1 MPARRRWPRHN
12 INLNPSTTIN
22 RTAVAFDAASHRR
35 LLEQF
40 LVEDLGA
47 DDTTTVATVPPG
59 REAEGRFIAKSPMVL
74 AGIDV
79 ALEVFRLLDHAMA
92 AETEWGDGDLLKA
105 GDVPAVVRGRARALL
120 SGERVA
126 LNLLQRLCGIATL
139 TRQFVDTVQGT
150 PAKILDTRKT
160 TPGLR
165 VFEKYAVTR
174 GGGLNHRFSLNDA
187 ILIKENHIRLAGG
200 IRAAMALARQGR
212 GNARFLEIEVTTID
226 ELKEALKES
235 PDIVL
240 LDNMTPAAVG
250 EAVGIARA
258 QNNRRLLI
266 EASGGITLQNARQY
280 AEAGVDWIS
289 IGALT
294 HSAPAA
300 DISLEIGE

>member
-1 MPARRRWPRHN
+1 M
-12 INLNPSTTIN
+12 
-22 RTAVAFDAASHRR
+22 
-35 LLEQF
+35 
-40 LVEDLGA
+40 EDLGA
-47 DDTTTVATVPPG
+47 DDTTTVATVPPE
-59 REAEGRFIAKSPMVL
+59 RQAEGRFIAKTPMVL
-74 AGIDV
+74 AGLDV
-79 ALEVFRLLDHAMA
+79 ALEVFRLLDHSVSIQ
-92 AETEWGDGDLLKA
+92 TSWRDGDMLKA
-105 GDVPAVVRGRARALL
+105 GDIPAVIQGRARALL

-139 TRQFVDTVQGT
+139 TRKFVDAIQGT
-150 PAKILDTRKT
+150 TAKILDTRKT

-200 IRAAMALARQGR
+200 IRPAITLARQGR
-212 GNARFLEIEVTTID
+212 GNARFLEVEVTTMD

-235 PDIVL
+235 PDVIL
-240 LDNMTPAAVG
+240 LDNMQPPAVG
-250 EAVGIARA
+250 EAVSLVRS
-258 QNNRRLLI
+258 QNNHRLLL
-266 EASGGITLQNARQY
+266 EASGGITLENARKY

-300 DISLEIGE
+300 DISLEIEPLNH

>member
-1 MPARRRWPRHN
+1 M
-12 INLNPSTTIN
+12 
-22 RTAVAFDAASHRR
+22 
-35 LLEQF
+35 
-40 LVEDLGA
+40 EDLGA
-47 DDTTTVATVPPG
+47 DDTTTVATVPPE
-59 REAEGRFIAKSPMVL
+59 RQAEGRFIAKTPMVL
-74 AGIDV
+74 AGLDV
-79 ALEVFRLLDHAMA
+79 ALEVFRLLDHSVSIQ
-92 AETEWGDGDLLKA
+92 TSWRDGDMLKA
-105 GDVPAVVRGRARALL
+105 GDIPAAIQGRARALL

-139 TRQFVDTVQGT
+139 TRKFVDAIQGT
-150 PAKILDTRKT
+150 TAKILDTRKT

-200 IRAAMALARQGR
+200 IRPAITLARQGR
-212 GNARFLEIEVTTID
+212 GNARFLEVEVTTMD

-235 PDIVL
+235 PDVIL
-240 LDNMTPAAVG
+240 LDNMQPPAVG
-250 EAVGIARA
+250 EAVSLMRS
-258 QNNRRLLI
+258 QNNHRLLL
-266 EASGGITLQNARQY
+266 EASGGITLENARKY

-300 DISLEIGE
+300 DISLEIEPLNH

>member
-1 MPARRRWPRHN
+1 M
-12 INLNPSTTIN
+12 IQ
-22 RTAVAFDAASHRR
+22 TALTFDVASHRR

-47 DDTTTVATVPPG
+47 DDITTVATVPPD
-59 REAEGRFIAKSPMVL
+59 RQAEGRFVAKAPMVL
-74 AGIDV
+74 AGINV
-79 ALEVFRLLDHAMA
+79 ASEVFWLLDHKVSVQ
-92 AETEWGDGDLLKA
+92 TSWRDGDSLKA
-105 GDVPAVVRGRARALL
+105 GDVPVTIRGRARALL

-139 TRQFVDTVQGT
+139 TRKFVDAVEGT
-150 PAKILDTRKT
+150 QAKILDTRKT

-165 VFEKYAVTR
+165 LFEKYAVTC

-200 IRAAMALARQGR
+200 IRAAISLARRNR
-212 GNARFLEIEVTTID
+212 GNARFLEVEVTTLD

-235 PDIVL
+235 PDVIM
-240 LDNMTPAAVG
+240 LDNMTPAGAG
-250 EAVGIARA
+250 EAVSVVRS
-258 QNNRRLLI
+258 QSHHQLLI
-266 EASGGITLQNARQY
+266 EASGGIALENARQY

-294 HSAPAA
+294 HSAPAV
-300 DISLEIGE
+300 DISLEIERD

>member
-1 MPARRRWPRHN
+1 M
-12 INLNPSTTIN
+12 NPSTTIN
-22 RTAVAFDAASHRR
+22 HAPAAFDAASHRR

-47 DDTTTVATVPPG
+47 DDTTTVATVSPG

-79 ALEVFRLLDHAMA
+79 ALEVFRLLDRAIA
-92 AETEWGDGDLLKA
+92 AETQWRDGDLLKA

-139 TRQFVDTVQGT
+139 TRQFVNAVQGT

-200 IRAAMALARQGR
+200 IRPAIGLARQGR
-212 GNARFLEIEVTTID
+212 GNARFLEVEVTTID
-226 ELKEALKES
+226 ELKEALKEL
-235 PDIVL
+235 PDVIL

-250 EAVGIARA
+250 EAVSIARA
-258 QNNRRLLI
+258 QNTRRLLI
-266 EASGGITLQNARQY
+266 EASGGISLQNARQY

-300 DISLEIGE
+300 DISLEIEPLNH

>member
-1 MPARRRWPRHN
+1 M
-12 INLNPSTTIN
+12 IQ
-22 RTAVAFDAASHRR
+22 TAFTFDVASHRR

-47 DDTTTVATVPPG
+47 DDITTVATVPPD
-59 REAEGRFIAKSPMVL
+59 RQAEGRFVAKAPMVL
-74 AGIDV
+74 AGINV
-79 ALEVFRLLDHAMA
+79 AAEVFWLLDHKVSVQ
-92 AETEWGDGDLLKA
+92 TSWRDGDSLKR
-105 GDVPAVVRGRARALL
+105 GDIPVTISGRARALL

-139 TRQFVDTVQGT
+139 TRKFVDAVGGT
-150 PAKILDTRKT
+150 QAKILDTRKT

-165 VFEKYAVTR
+165 VFEKYAVTC

-200 IRAAMALARQGR
+200 IRAAISLARRNR
-212 GNARFLEIEVTTID
+212 GNARFLEVEVTTLD

-235 PDIVL
+235 PDVIM
-240 LDNMTPAAVG
+240 LDNMTPAGVG
-250 EAVGIARA
+250 EAVSVVRS
-258 QNNRRLLI
+258 QSHHQLLL
-266 EASGGITLQNARQY
+266 EASGGITLENARQY

-294 HSAPAA
+294 HSAPAV
-300 DISLEIGE
+300 DISLEIEKD